1 MAPRKLLAERPLLDD
16 PPSASSSDEEENPG
30 DEEEEE
36 TPDQQAEEEMKT
48 ATHSHPLPT
57 PKEEK
62 KHGCGAIHRLWS
74 EDDEITILEGMI
86 NYHSK
91 RGTDPYSEIGEFH
104 EFIKNSLSFDASKR
118 KFVDKV
124 RKMKVKYK
132 KNVEK
137 GKRVVF
143 SEPHS
148 LKCFELSK
156 KIWGVG
162 GGVVGKEKRDRVDG
176 NEQGRIIGSEAET
189 LPFDLSKNEPLG
201 SFMMAN
207 MSMIGR
213 VKAKEL
219 KKKWKDLLVDEV
231 AIYLKRVELVK
242 ECTELIGRAQTTL
255 IDELRPGDWRCFL
268 G

>member
-1 MAPRKLLAERPLLDD
+1 MA
-16 PPSASSSDEEENPG
+16 S
-30 DEEEEE
+30 
-36 TPDQQAEEEMKT
+36 
-48 ATHSHPLPT
+48 
-57 PKEEK
+57 
-62 KHGCGAIHRLWS
+62 
-74 EDDEITILEGMI
+74 
-86 NYHSK
+86 
-91 RGTDPYSEIGEFH
+91 FH
-104 EFIKNSLSFDASKR
+104 EFIKNSLSFDASKS
-118 KFVDKV
+118 KFADKV
-124 RKMKVKYK
+124 RKMKVKYN

-137 GKRVVF
+137 GERVVF
-143 SEPHS
+143 STPHN

-162 GGVVGKEKRDRVDG
+162 GGVVRKEKRNRVDE
-176 NEQGRIIGSEAET
+176 NEQRRSKRARKTVMLDDKAGDSWGLYPCFKQSLVREVET

-242 ECTELIGRAQTTL
+242 ECTELMLDAMKASK
-255 IDELRPGDWRCFL
+255 D
-268 G
+268 